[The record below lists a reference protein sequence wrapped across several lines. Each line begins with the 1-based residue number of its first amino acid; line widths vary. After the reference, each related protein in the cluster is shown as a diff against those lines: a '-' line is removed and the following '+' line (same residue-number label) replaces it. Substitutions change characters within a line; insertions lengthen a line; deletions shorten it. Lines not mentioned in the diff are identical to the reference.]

1 MPTDPPGL
9 NPTLDKT
16 KPDMKRATTLPYSA
30 QAKIYPVKSIRIRS
44 GMNQTEFWSPLGVTQ
59 SGGSR
64 YENGRPMPLALWTL
78 LEMTYIKRI
87 DFGKIQQRD
96 VLIVNYLKK
105 AQPEL
110 LKELGRQAKSWTTQA
125 NSDRQST
132 SRSSLY

>member
-1 MPTDPPGL
+1 
-9 NPTLDKT
+9 
-16 KPDMKRATTLPYSA
+16 MKRATTLPYSA